1 MKKKALRKVLQIGAT
16 KAVTIPS
23 VWLDD
28 SIQFVWIEKQDSSIV
43 IRPAE
48 VS

>member
-1 MKKKALRKVLQIGAT
+1 MEKALRKVLQIGAT
-16 KAVTIPS
+16 KAITIPS

-48 VS
+48 VT